1 MAYVIVVAVLPLHLL
16 LVVVH
21 QLHHLLESLV
31 LHRHARSLTLPP
43 SREPPR
49 AGAPSPPADS
59 SPRPR
64 NTHRAAAGCS
74 SREASHTPPP
84 RISLRSLQWLLLC
97 ASLRSRRRTRARC
110 CRCRRTARSRT
121 GPRDARTRR
130 SPSVDA
136 SREDLPHSSKRV
148 RTVIAAHQL
157 DHEGK
162 ISGQHA

>member
-1 MAYVIVVAVLPLHLL
+1 MAYVIVVAILPLHLL

-31 LHRHARSLTLPP
+31 LRRHARSLTLPP

-49 AGAPSPPADS
+49 AGAPSPPAGS

-64 NTHRAAAGCS
+64 NTRRAAAGCS

-110 CRCRRTARSRT
+110 CRCQRTARSRT
-121 GPRDARTRR
+121 DRRDARTRR
-130 SPSVDA
+130 SPSGDA
-136 SREDLPHSSKRV
+136 SHEDLPYNRKRT
-148 RTVIAAHQL
+148 RTVVASHQL

-162 ISGQHA
+162 IS